1 MARRNPRFFAIYSNK
16 LWREAMKVSKERI
29 QEIIKEE
36 LELAEQEKDIA
47 TKQQLAK
54 KFLELS
60 KLLPKAQGIDAAE
73 AQLIS
78 IIVNKIIEASNSD
91 NARQQL
97 KILVKKLGVKL

>member
-1 MARRNPRFFAIYSNK
+1 
-16 LWREAMKVSKERI
+16 MKVSKERI
-29 QEIIKEE
+29 QQIIKEE

-60 KLLPKAQGIDAAE
+60 KLLPQAKGIDAIE

-91 NARQQL
+91 NAKQQL

>member
-1 MARRNPRFFAIYSNK
+1 
-16 LWREAMKVSKERI
+16 MKVSKERI

-36 LELAEQEKDIA
+36 LELAEQEKDIV

-97 KILVKKLGVKL
+97 KILVKKLGVEV